1 MTGTEEDLK
10 KTVFIGLDGATF
22 AVLDRMMEEGVMP
35 FLKEFSA
42 NGSRAELHSTS
53 NPLTP
58 PAWISLVTGKGPGDH
73 GIFDFLRPE
82 EKGGGIVMKL
92 NDSKDIKSETVW
104 SIASRQG
111 KRIASL
117 NFYGMSPAQPVSGYL
132 VSGFIPW
139 KHLKRATYPQEFYE
153 TMKSL
158 DGVDIKSLGFH
169 LEQEKK
175 CFQGGKMDHAES
187 LAWIRSH
194 IDRERNWFKILS
206 HIMQNDPCD
215 LTAVVFDGVDKLQ
228 HLFWPYIFGELACST
243 VVTPEQKEIRELC
256 LDYYRAIDRYI
267 SEAVAMA
274 GPGARVFI
282 ASDHGFG
289 TTEEIFYLNKWLH
302 DHGVLEWSEPNNI
315 AEPGKL
321 TEGRISS
328 HTGVIDFNKTLAYC
342 WTPSS
347 NGIYIRRSID
357 GGPGVKPE
365 EYEGFR
371 EGIRKGL
378 LEYVDPGT
386 GRRPVKS
393 VLTRE
398 EAFPGRYSHLA
409 PDLTVLM
416 DDGGMVSI
424 LNSDKTLKKR
434 DEPAGCHRLEGVFI
448 AGGEGIK
455 KGFSA
460 DAFSIEDVAP
470 CLLYSLGLPV
480 PEDMQGRVPSA
491 VFEDDYLRTCP
502 IRVEGRTLGADCS
515 RDEALDSADSSAVMS
530 QLRMLGYIE

>member
-1 MTGTEEDLK
+1 MK

-22 AVLDRMMEEGVMP
+22 TVLDRLMEEGVMP

-42 NGSRAELHSTS
+42 NGSRAELNSTS

-58 PAWISLVTGKGPGDH
+58 PAWVSLVTGRGPGDH

-82 EKGGGIVMKL
+82 EKGGGIVLKL
-92 NDSKDIKSETVW
+92 NDSKDIKCETIW
-104 SIASRQG
+104 SIAGRLG

-139 KHLKRATYPQEFYE
+139 KHLKRATYPPEFYE

-175 CFQGGKMDHAES
+175 CFQGGEMSHGES
-187 LAWIRSH
+187 LAWIGSH
-194 IDRERNWFKILS
+194 IEREKNWFEILS
-206 HIMQNDPCD
+206 HIMKNDPCD

-228 HLFWPYIFGELACST
+228 HLFWPYIFGELSDSIT
-243 VVTPEQKEIRELC
+243 TPEQKEIRELC
-256 LDYYRAIDRYI
+256 LDYFRRIDRFI
-267 SEAVAMA
+267 SEIVSMA
-274 GPGARVFI
+274 GSGARVFL

-289 TTEEIFYLNKWLH
+289 TTKEIFYLNKWLH
-302 DHGVLEWSEPNNI
+302 DQGVLAWSEPENI

-328 HTGVIDFNKTLAYC
+328 HTGVLDFKNTLAYC

-347 NGIYIRRSID
+347 NGIYIRKSE
-357 GGPGVKPE
+357 GGVPGVKPG
-365 EYEGFR
+365 EYEQFR
-371 EGIRKGL
+371 EKIRKGL
-378 LEYVDPGT
+378 LDYTDPET

-398 EAFPGRYSHLA
+398 EAFPGKFSPLA

-416 DDGGMVSI
+416 KDGGMVSI
-424 LNSDKTLKKR
+424 LNSDKTIKKR
-434 DEPAGCHRLEGVFI
+434 DEPAGCHRLEGIFM

-455 KGFSA
+455 KGYSTE
-460 DAFSIEDVAP
+460 AFSIEDIAP

-480 PEDMQGRVPSA
+480 PEDMQGKTPAA
-491 VFEDDYLRTCP
+491 VFEDDYLKANP
-502 IRVEGRTLGADCS
+502 VRVEGRTIGMDSGEDKAQEAADG
-515 RDEALDSADSSAVMS
+515 AVMS